1 MNFSCGA
8 ISLTE
13 KLLSFSNLSA
23 FLKHKV
29 IFTAP
34 YSRMA
39 LTTSLKKTNVRL
51 LAAEMIIV
59 RRLYRV
65 YPVSAGVQVYFYN
78 CDYTI
83 GAGARSVGQQFK
95 VISIRDQKALLL
107 QL

>member
-13 KLLSFSNLSA
+13 RLLSFSNLSA

>member
-1 MNFSCGA
+1 
-8 ISLTE
+8 
-13 KLLSFSNLSA
+13 
-23 FLKHKV
+23 
-29 IFTAP
+29 
-34 YSRMA
+34 MA

-95 VISIRDQKALLL
+95 VIPLRDQKALLL